1 MEKIINIDGRDV
13 KLKST
18 GALLLR
24 YKAQFRRDA
33 FQDMAKLANVLDEKT
48 GELKDI
54 SYLDL
59 DVFYNLIWTLAK
71 TGNPDIAPLEN
82 WLDTFDDFP
91 IMDLVPDVMD
101 MVTRCL
107 QTTKKKNRK

>member
-1 MEKIINIDGRDV
+1 MEKIISIDGRDI
-13 KLKST
+13 KLKAT

-24 YKAQFRRDA
+24 YKAQFKRDA
-33 FQDMAKLANVLDEKT
+33 LQDIVKLTNVLDEET
-48 GELKDI
+48 GEIKDI
-54 SYLDL
+54 SHLDL

-91 IMDLVPDVMD
+91 IIELIPTVMD
-101 MVTRCL
+101 MVGSCL
-107 QTTKKKNRK
+107 QTTKKKK